1 MKSRSNHK
9 RTKINKTIKRKNNNV
24 NILAFMM
31 SMNDTIKL
39 YHWETRSYSH
49 HKATD
54 DLYESLS
61 GLVDNFIEV
70 LLGKLNTRFQIP
82 NSLKLSIPHFKST
95 TQLIKQINYYKSYLL
110 DIENKLPK
118 GMTNPDLLTI
128 RDEMLAQL
136 NKFLY
141 LLTLK

>member
-1 MKSRSNHK
+1 MKSRSNQK
-9 RTKINKTIKRKNNNV
+9 RIKNNKTFKRKNNNV

-31 SMNDTIKL
+31 TMNDTIKL
-39 YHWETRSYSH
+39 YHWETRSYSQ

-54 DLYESLS
+54 DLHESLS

-70 LLGKLNTRFQIP
+70 LLGILNTRFQIP
-82 NSLKLSIPHFKST
+82 KSLKLSIPHFNST
-95 TQLIKQINYYKSYLL
+95 SQLIKQINYYKSYLIS
-110 DIENKLPK
+110 IESRLPK

-141 LLTLK
+141 LLTLN

>member
-1 MKSRSNHK
+1 MKSKTHHK
-9 RTKINKTIKRKNNNV
+9 SIKNKTLKRKNNNV

-39 YHWETRSYSH
+39 YHWETRSYSQ

-54 DLYESLS
+54 DLHESLS

-82 NSLKLSIPHFKST
+82 KSLKLSIPYFNST
-95 TQLIKQINYYKSYLL
+95 SQLIKQINYYKSYLIS
-110 DIENKLPK
+110 IESRLPK

-141 LLTLK
+141 LLTLN